1 MMIST
6 SARSARPGVRNWPNG
21 VSVAKFRT
29 TPWMTLMSE
38 KNIAASLSTG
48 LL

>member
-1 MMIST
+1 
-6 SARSARPGVRNWPNG
+6 VRNWPKG
-21 VSVAKFRT
+21 VSVAKFLT
-29 TPWMTLMSE
+29 TPWITLTSE